1 MDREKKISQVTLVG
15 ALANLLLTAG
25 KIVAGVVAHSA
36 AMLADGIHSLSD
48 LVSDAVVLLFVHL
61 SAKEKD
67 KEHPY
72 GHGKFQTFATLIVAV
87 LLVVV
92 AAELC
97 AGGVEKIVKAFHGE
111 ILPMPGRL
119 ALWAAAISILV
130 KEAMYQWT
138 ARVGKKLDAPV
149 MIANAWHHRSDALS
163 SIGSFMGIG
172 AALLLGS
179 KWAVLDSV
187 TGVAISIFIFVI
199 AVKIGLP
206 AIKELLDVSLPEDVE
221 KEILTIVSSVPDV
234 EDVHELRTRRSGSD
248 YVIDAHIVVRPDMT
262 VLDGHEVCTCIERAL
277 RARFGEGTIISLH
290 IEPSIDAE

>member
-15 ALANLLLTAG
+15 ALANLLLTIG
-25 KIVAGVVAHSA
+25 KIVAGLVARSS

-48 LVSDAVVLLFVHL
+48 LVSDAVVLFFVHL
-61 SAKEKD
+61 SAKDRD

-87 LLVVV
+87 LLVLV

-97 AGGVEKIVKAFHGE
+97 AGGVEKIVRAFHGE
-111 ILPMPGRL
+111 VLPMPGRL
-119 ALWAAAISILV
+119 ALWAAAVSILV
-130 KEAMYQWT
+130 KEVLYQWT
-138 ARVGKKLDAPV
+138 ARVGRKLDAPV

-163 SIGSFMGIG
+163 SVGSFVGIG

-187 TGVAISIFIFVI
+187 TGVAISIFILVI

-206 AIKELLDVSLPEDVE
+206 AIRELLDVSLPDEVE
-221 KEILTIVSSVPDV
+221 KEILSLVSGVDGV
-234 EDVHELRTRRSGSD
+234 DDVHDLRTRRSGSD
-248 YVIDAHIVVRPDMT
+248 YVVDAHIVVRPDMT
-262 VLDGHEVCTCIERAL
+262 VLAGHDVCTAVERAL
-277 RARFGEGTIISLH
+277 RARFGAGTIISLH
-290 IEPSIDAE
+290 IEPSADAE

>member
-130 KEAMYQWT
+130 KEALYQWT

-163 SIGSFMGIG
+163 SIGSFVGIG

-206 AIKELLDVSLPEDVE
+206 AIKELLDVSLPE
-221 KEILTIVSSVPDV
+221 DV